1 MLIFDAKPKELMRFT
16 AFIGELQNNQV
27 PRVGTETPPNT
38 AEKTD
43 FANEG
48 GAKSGAI
55 SIILEKLIQSWNQ
68 ITPSQLEAILRIL
81 KERQSCD
88 TEP

>member
-1 MLIFDAKPKELMRFT
+1 MPSDATGCEMLQGKEM
-16 AFIGELQNNQV
+16 
-27 PRVGTETPPNT
+27 PRVGTANPRNT
-38 AEKTD
+38 AEKID

-68 ITPSQLEAILRIL
+68 ITPSQLEAILRIM
-81 KERQSCD
+81 K
-88 TEP
+88 